1 MTATLPT
8 HDAPPRPSA
17 APSPLQPVPAPAA
30 VPRGSR
36 VPLVLLALFVLF
48 GGGWA
53 IRAWLFGRSHVT
65 TDNAQV
71 DGHVTPVA
79 PKVGGFVLRVL
90 VEENQPVREGDTL
103 VVLDTRDAR
112 SRLLQAEADLALA
125 RSMAGSNR
133 RAGQM
138 QAQLAASRANAAGAE
153 ATVVSADASLR
164 KAQADLERARRLA
177 ATNVVSAQQ
186 LDAAE
191 AAYAVASAQAE
202 AARRQ
207 AGAATSQ
214 VTASMAALQGADARL
229 AAAEAAVETARLQLE
244 YTTVVAPSD
253 GIVARRKVE
262 AGELVQPGQTLMTV
276 VPTTGLWVT
285 ANLKETQLEDV
296 TPGDAATFTV
306 DAYPGRK
313 FRGTVESVS
322 PATGA
327 RFALLPPDNATGNF
341 TKVVQRVP
349 VRIAVTGEASAEFP
363 LRPGLSA
370 EVTIQTR

>member
-1 MTATLPT
+1 MTATLQI
-8 HDAPPRPSA
+8 DE
-17 APSPLQPVPAPAA
+17 APAA
-30 VPRGSR
+30 ARDPIPSAPRSGSK
-36 VPLVLLALFVLF
+36 VPLALLALFLLG

-53 IRAWLFGRSHVT
+53 IRSWLYGRSHVS

-71 DGHVTPVA
+71 DGHITPVA

-90 VEENQPVREGDTL
+90 VEENQPVHEGDTL
-103 VVLDTRDAR
+103 VTIDARDAR
-112 SRLLQAEADLALA
+112 ARLLQAQADLALA
-125 RSMAGSNR
+125 RSMAGTNR

-138 QAQLAASRANAAGAE
+138 QAQLSASRANAAGAQ
-153 ATVVSADASLR
+153 ATVLSAEASVR
-164 KAQADLERARRLA
+164 KAQADVERARRLA

-191 AAYAVASAQAE
+191 AAYAVAAAQAE

-207 AGAATSQ
+207 AGAASEQ

-229 AAAEAAVETARLQLE
+229 AAAEAAVETAQLQLG
-244 YTTVVAPSD
+244 YTTILAPSS

-262 AGELVQPGQTLMTV
+262 PGELVQPGQTLMTV
-276 VPTTGLWVT
+276 VPTEAVWVT
-285 ANLKETQLEDV
+285 ANLKETQLENV
-296 TPGDAATFTV
+296 NPGDPATFTV
-306 DAYPGRK
+306 DAYPGQT

-349 VRIAVTGEASAEFP
+349 VRIAVLPDGTSDYP

-370 EVTIQTR
+370 DVTIRTR

>member
-1 MTATLPT
+1 MTATLQM
-8 HDAPPRPSA
+8 DEAPASMH
-17 APSPLQPVPAPAA
+17 SPLPATP
-30 VPRGSR
+30 PRGSKA
-36 VPLVLLALFVLF
+36 PLVLLVLFVVV

-53 IRAWLFGRSHVT
+53 LRAWLFGRTHVR

-71 DGHVTPVA
+71 DGHITPVA

-90 VEENQPVREGDTL
+90 AEENQPVREGDTL

-112 SRLLQAEADLALA
+112 ARLLQAQADLALA

-138 QAQLAASRANAAGAE
+138 QAQLAASRANAASAQAIVLSAE
-153 ATVVSADASLR
+153 ASVR
-164 KAQADLERARRLA
+164 KAEADLERARRLA
-177 ATNVVSAQQ
+177 ATRVVSAQQ

-207 AGAATSQ
+207 AGAAGSQ

-229 AAAEAAVETARLQLE
+229 AAAEAAVETAQLQVG
-244 YTTVVAPSD
+244 YTTIVAPSS
-253 GIVARRKVE
+253 GIVARRRVE
-262 AGELVQPGQTLMTV
+262 VGELVQSGQTLMTV
-276 VPTTGLWVT
+276 VPTQNVWVT
-285 ANLKETQLEDV
+285 ANLKETQMGGV
-296 TPGDAATFTV
+296 TPGDSATFTV
-306 DAYPGRK
+306 DAYPGRT
-313 FRGTVESVS
+313 FRGVVESVS

-349 VRIAVTGEASAEFP
+349 VRIAVLGEDTVDFP

-370 EVTIQTR
+370 EVTIRTR

>member
-8 HDAPPRPSA
+8 NDAPPRTSVPLPA
-17 APSPLQPVPAPAA
+17 SP
-30 VPRGSR
+30 PRGSKL
-36 VPLVLLALFVLF
+36 PLVLLALFVLL

-53 IRAWLFGRSHVT
+53 LRTWLFGRSHVS

-71 DGHVTPVA
+71 DGHITPVA
-79 PKVGGFVLRVL
+79 PKVGGFVTRVS

-112 SRLLQAEADLALA
+112 ARLLQAQADLALA

-138 QAQLAASRANAAGAE
+138 QAQLAGSRANAAGAQ
-153 ATVVSADASLR
+153 ATVLSAEASVR
-164 KAQADLERARRLA
+164 KAQADVERARRLA
-177 ATNVVSAQQ
+177 ATQVVSAQQ

-191 AAYAVASAQAE
+191 AAYAIATAQAE

-207 AGAATSQ
+207 AGAATEQ

-229 AAAEAAVETARLQLE
+229 AAAEAAVESAQLQLE
-244 YTTVVAPSD
+244 YTTVLAPSN

-262 AGELVQPGQTLMTV
+262 IGELVQPGQTLMTV
-276 VPTTGLWVT
+276 VPTVDVWVT
-285 ANLKETQLEDV
+285 ANLKETQLENV

-306 DAYPGRK
+306 DAYPGRT

-349 VRIAVTGEASAEFP
+349 VRITVLAEDTADFP

-370 EVTIQTR
+370 DVTIRTR

>member
-8 HDAPPRPSA
+8 DEIAPRATTPPRTPEG
-17 APSPLQPVPAPAA
+17 PTAPASA
-30 VPRGSR
+30 PRGSR
-36 VPLVLLALFVLF
+36 VPLILLALFLVL

-53 IRAWLFGRSHVT
+53 LRAWLFGRTHVS

-71 DGHVTPVA
+71 DGHITPVA
-79 PKVGGFVLRVL
+79 PKVGGFVTRVA
-90 VEENQPVREGDTL
+90 VEENQPVSEGDTL
-103 VVLDTRDAR
+103 VVLDPKDATARLLEAVANLAQAR
-112 SRLLQAEADLALA
+112 SL
-125 RSMAGSNR
+125 AGSNS

-138 QAQLAASRANAAGAE
+138 QAQVAGSRANAAGAQ
-153 ATVVSADASLR
+153 ATVVSAEASLR
-164 KAQADLERARRLA
+164 KAEADVARARQLA
-177 ATNVVSAQQ
+177 TTQVVSAQQ

-191 AAYAVASAQAE
+191 AAYAVAAAQLE

-207 AGAATSQ
+207 AGAATEQ

-229 AAAEAAVETARLQLE
+229 AAAEAAVETARLQLG
-244 YTTVVAPSD
+244 YTTVLSPSD

-262 AGELVQPGQTLMTV
+262 PGELVQPGQTLMTV
-276 VPTTGLWVT
+276 VPTADVWVT
-285 ANLKETQLEDV
+285 ANLKETEIEDV
-296 TPGDAATFTV
+296 TPGDSATFRV
-306 DAYPGRK
+306 DAYPGHT
-313 FRGTVESVS
+313 FRGAVVSLS

-349 VRIAVTGEASAEFP
+349 VRIAVAPEPTGAYP

-370 EVTIQTR
+370 DVTIRTR

>member
-1 MTATLPT
+1 MTATIAPDEAPASTDVLPS
-8 HDAPPRPSA
+8 PRPA
-17 APSPLQPVPAPAA
+17 APARRG
-30 VPRGSR
+30 PRT
-36 VPLVLLALFVLF
+36 PLVLLALVALV

-53 IRAWLFGRSHVT
+53 LHSWWFGRTHVS
-65 TDNAQV
+65 TDNAQL
-71 DGHVTPVA
+71 DGHITPVA

-103 VVLDTRDAR
+103 VVLDPRDAR
-112 SRLLQAEADLALA
+112 ARLLQAEADLALA

-138 QAQLAASRANAAGAE
+138 QAQLAATRASAAGAE
-153 ATVVSADASLR
+153 AAVASADASVR
-164 KAQADLERARRLA
+164 KAQADVERARRLA
-177 ATNVVSAQQ
+177 ATQVVSAQQ

-191 AAYAVASAQAE
+191 AAYATVAQAE

-207 AGAATSQ
+207 AGAAGEQ
-214 VTASMAALQGADARL
+214 VTAAMAALQGADARL
-229 AAAEAAVETARLQLE
+229 AAAEAAVETARLNLG
-244 YTTVVAPSD
+244 YTTVLAPSN

-262 AGELVQPGQTLMTV
+262 AGELVQPGQSLMTV
-276 VPTTGLWVT
+276 VPTSGLWVT
-285 ANLKETQLEDV
+285 ANLKETQIEDV

-306 DAYPGRK
+306 DAYPGTT
-313 FRGTVESVS
+313 FHGTVESVS

-349 VRIAVTGEASAEFP
+349 VRIAVAPGESPDKP

-370 EVTIQTR
+370 DVTIRTR